1 MAGAQGQPRSGDL
14 RRENRRENPAS
25 VEPVQRPRV
34 HLQPPAS
41 GQRGYTEA
49 QARAAGKALNVGK
62 FPFVANGKAIAMGAT
77 EGFVKVIF
85 DADSGELLGAH
96 MVGEEVT
103 EMIQGYVIARGLEST
118 EAELI
123 DSILPHPT
131 MSEAM
136 HEAVLA
142 AYERALHS

>member
-1 MAGAQGQPRSGDL
+1 M
-14 RRENRRENPAS
+14 NPLSVPACTYGHPQVAS
-25 VEPVQRPRV
+25 V
-34 HLQPPAS
+34 
-41 GQRGYTEA
+41 GYTEA

-103 EMIQGYVIARGLEST
+103 EMIQGYVIARGLETT